1 MAKLHNVPPE
11 ELARQRQYALRVR
24 EILAAKYPTRAPR
37 AFVHTYGCQ
46 GNVADGERI
55 EGLLADM
62 GYEFCDSPADAD
74 FALYNTCAVRE
85 HAEDRVF
92 GNVGKLKNYK
102 QENPDMVIALCG
114 CMMQQAHVRDR
125 IYKSYPYVNLVF
137 GTHVLHRLPELL
149 YETLTGPRRVVC
161 APDSPGEIAEC
172 LPVRRTGGF
181 KAWLPIMYGCDNFC
195 SYCIVPYVRSR
206 ERSREPEDV
215 LREAREIIASGCRE
229 ITLLGQNVNS
239 YGKGNAHELNFAGL
253 LRELNALPGDFK
265 LRFMT
270 SHPKDCTHELL
281 ETIAAC
287 DKVSKHLHLPVQ
299 SGNDRV
305 LAAMNRR
312 YTRAQYLD
320 LIADAKATVPGLS
333 LTSDIIVGFPGET
346 YAEFC
351 DTLSLV
357 KAVGYTSLFT
367 FIYSPRKGTAAAKLP
382 DPVSHKEK
390 TQWFAQLT
398 ALQEEIAAG
407 MRAQMR
413 GKTYPVLVEG
423 RAKTDGGLLAG
434 RTDGNIMIEFPG
446 DPALI
451 GSYQNVRVTEAGHWT
466 LLGERAADA
475 RNDK

>member
-11 ELARQRQYALRVR
+11 ELERQRQYALRVR
-24 EILAAKYPTRAPR
+24 ELLAAKYPTRAPR

-55 EGLLADM
+55 EGQLEEM
-62 GYEFCDSPADAD
+62 GYEFCDSPENAD

-102 QENPDMVIALCG
+102 QKNPDMVLALCG

-161 APDSPGEIAEC
+161 APDSPGEIAEH
-172 LPVRRTGGF
+172 LPVRRTGGV

-195 SYCIVPYVRSR
+195 SYCVVPYVRSR

-215 LREAREIIASGCRE
+215 LCEARGLIASGCRE

-239 YGKGNAHELNFAGL
+239 YGKGNVSGLNFAGL

-320 LIADAKATVPGLS
+320 LVADAKATVPGLS

-357 KAVGYTSLFT
+357 EAVGYTSLFT
-367 FIYSPRKGTAAAKLP
+367 FIYSPRVGTAAAKLP

-390 TQWFAQLT
+390 TEWFAQLT
-398 ALQEEIAAG
+398 ALQEKIAAG
-407 MRAQMR
+407 ARAQMR
-413 GKTYPVLVEG
+413 GRTYTVLVEG
-423 RAKTDGGLLAG
+423 RAKAGGALLAG
-434 RTDGNIMIEFPG
+434 RTDGNIMLEFPG

-451 GSYQNVRVTEAGHWT
+451 GTYQNVRVTDAGHWT
-466 LLGERAADA
+466 LLGERTTDA
-475 RNDK
+475 PER